1 MIYIAIILYMLI
13 GFVIQYKALSNENLT
28 KDKNVRFIIGEVI
41 GMITI
46 FLFWPGFIIYGFMKA
61 RR

>member
-61 RR
+61 RW